1 MKASW
6 RTAYRDRIW
15 WRLLFPLLFI
25 LLLPGCAAMRRP
37 VPVAREVPRVRV
49 GLQVTAK
56 AITISGTGMF
66 QIGIKDSDRKPKV
79 CGPGERWTFVSA
91 TGREAGAGAYAR
103 SSRAAGNDTTAAA
116 GGGNAGPA
124 VSNAGDGNAGERV
137 RGIEVID
144 SDGLSRGTLDVVF
157 VISALESESFLI
169 AGGKKYRG
177 GFEIFQG
184 PAGLLTLVNVVDVES
199 YLRGVVPN
207 EIGGFSPQILEAV
220 KAQAVAARTYCFF
233 FKGRYASDGFD
244 VLPTV
249 QDQVYT
255 GVDGEKPVSDRAIAE
270 TYGIIMAYDGK
281 PIRANY
287 FSTCGGATA
296 AIDEVWPKEPVPYL
310 KSVPDREPFQ
320 REAYC
325 CQSPS
330 YRWKEIWTAEEF
342 ESIFK
347 KNFRI
352 QYSGATQPSPGERLV
367 DVRVAER
374 SRSRRVRILEVITP
388 DNAYKI
394 FGDSIRLVIRRP
406 NEQESILLSTLF
418 DVDVQREQGYAK
430 TVVFYGGGSGHGV
443 GMCQMGAIGMAKA
456 GRDFKQ
462 ILTRYYK
469 GVKLTRAY

>member
-1 MKASW
+1 MRASW
-6 RTAYRDRIW
+6 RLFSA
-15 WRLLFPLLFI
+15 LLFV

-49 GLQVTAK
+49 GLQVNAK

-66 QIGIKDSDRKPKV
+66 QIGIRDSDRKPKV

-91 TGREAGAGAYAR
+91 SGGEAGAGVNSR
-103 SSRAAGNDTTAAA
+103 SSWGGGGDTAAGAES
-116 GGGNAGPA
+116 
-124 VSNAGDGNAGERV
+124 SNGGERV

-144 SDGLSRGTLDVVF
+144 PDGLSRGTLDVAF
-157 VISALESESFLI
+157 VISTLESESFLMV
-169 AGGKKYRG
+169 GGKKYRG
-177 GFEIFQG
+177 GFEIFQS

-207 EIGGFSPQILEAV
+207 EIGGVSPQILEAV
-220 KAQAVAARTYCFF
+220 KAQAIAARTYCFF

-255 GVDGEKPVSDRAIAE
+255 GVDGERALSDRAIAE
-270 TYGIIMAYDGK
+270 TYGIIATYDGK

-296 AIDEVWPKEPVPYL
+296 AIEEVWPKEPVPYL

-330 YRWKEIWTAEEF
+330 YRWKETWTAQEF

-352 QYSGATQPSPGERLV
+352 QYPDATQPSREERLV

-374 SRSRRVRILEVITP
+374 SKSGRVRILQVITP
-388 DNAYKI
+388 DNVYKI

-406 NEQESILLSTLF
+406 NEQESILWSTLF

>member
-15 WRLLFPLLFI
+15 WCFVLPLLVAS
-25 LLLPGCAAMRRP
+25 LLPGCAAMRRP
-37 VPVAREVPRVRV
+37 VPVPHEVPRVRV
-49 GLQVTAK
+49 GLQVNAK

-66 QIGIKDSDRKPKV
+66 QIGIKDSSRKPKV
-79 CGPGERWTFVSA
+79 CAPGERWTFVSPA
-91 TGREAGAGAYAR
+91 GTAAGAGGQGD
-103 SSRAAGNDTTAAA
+103 STGSVQS
-116 GGGNAGPA
+116 GNAGGA
-124 VSNAGDGNAGERV
+124 VK
-137 RGIEVID
+137 GIEVID
-144 SDGLSRGTLDVVF
+144 PDGLSRGTLDVTF
-157 VISALESESFLI
+157 VISTLESESFLI
-169 AGGKKYRG
+169 VGGKRYRG
-177 GFEIFQG
+177 GFEVFQS
-184 PAGLLTLVNVVDVES
+184 PSRLLTLVNVVDVES

-207 EIGGFSPQILEAV
+207 EIGGLSPEILEAV

-233 FKGRYASDGFD
+233 FAGRYASDGFD

-255 GVDGEKPVSDRAIAE
+255 GVDADRPVSDRAIVE
-270 TYGIIMAYDGK
+270 TYGTIMMYGGK

-287 FSTCGGATA
+287 FSTCGGTTA

-310 KSVPDREPFQ
+310 TSVPDREPFQ

-330 YRWKEIWTAEEF
+330 YRWKETWTGEEF

-352 QYSGATQPSPGERLV
+352 QYPDATQPSPDERVV

-374 SRSRRVRILEVITP
+374 SKSGRVRILEVITP
-388 DNAYKI
+388 DNVYKM

-406 NEQESILLSTLF
+406 NVQESILWSTLF
-418 DVDVQREQGYAK
+418 DVDVQREQGYAR
-430 TVVFYGGGSGHGV
+430 TIVFYGGGSGHGV

-456 GRDFKQ
+456 GRDFRQ
-462 ILTRYYK
+462 ILTRYYR
-469 GVKLTRAY
+469 GVKLTPAY

>member
-1 MKASW
+1 MRASW
-6 RTAYRDRIW
+6 RLFFL
-15 WRLLFPLLFI
+15 LLFV

-49 GLQVTAK
+49 GLQVNAK
-56 AITISGTGMF
+56 TITISGTGMF
-66 QIGIKDSDRKPKV
+66 QIGIRDSDRKPKV
-79 CGPGERWTFVSA
+79 CGPGERWTFVAPS
-91 TGREAGAGAYAR
+91 GREAGAGVASR
-103 SSRAAGNDTTAAA
+103 SSSGGSSDTTS
-116 GGGNAGPA
+116 GA
-124 VSNAGDGNAGERV
+124 VSSNAGERV

-144 SDGLSRGTLDVVF
+144 PDGLSRGTLDVVF
-157 VISALESESFLI
+157 VISTLESESFLI
-169 AGGKKYRG
+169 AGGKRYRG
-177 GFEIFQG
+177 GFEIFQNS
-184 PAGLLTLVNVVDVES
+184 AGLLTLVNVVDVES

-207 EIGGFSPQILEAV
+207 EIGGLSPQILEAV
-220 KAQAVAARTYCFF
+220 KAQAIAARAYCFF
-233 FKGRYASDGFD
+233 FKGRYAGDGFD

-249 QDQVYT
+249 QDQVYS
-255 GVDGEKPVSDRAIAE
+255 GVDGERPVSDRAIAE
-270 TYGIIMAYDGK
+270 TYGVIATYDGK

-296 AIDEVWPKEPVPYL
+296 AIEEVWPKEPVPYL
-310 KSVPDREPFQ
+310 RSVPDREPFQ

-330 YRWKEIWTAEEF
+330 YRWKETWTAEEF

-347 KNFRI
+347 KNFRT
-352 QYSGATQPSPGERLV
+352 QYPDATQPSREGRLV

-374 SRSRRVRILEVITP
+374 SKSGRVRILEVITP

-406 NEQESILLSTLF
+406 NEQESILWSTLF

-456 GRDFKQ
+456 GRDSRQ